1 LVRNKITGIKKQ
13 LIKPESAVN
22 DQEKQLLDILSAIIA
37 EIIIKEEIENLD
49 GEVFKPIPTSRWNGS

>member
-49 GEVFKPIPTSRWNGS
+49 GEVFKPIPTSR

>member
-49 GEVFKPIPTSRWNGS
+49 GEVFK